1 MVGGLGVLSGL
12 GSLGVGGVRALSCFR
27 PFSDYTYMD
36 MKYTRY
42 VRLHAAPWTLFNA
55 TVSRR

>member
-12 GSLGVGGVRALSCFR
+12 GSLEVGGVRALSCFR

-36 MKYTRY
+36 MKYMRY
-42 VRLHAAPWTLFNA
+42 VRLHAAPWTLFSP
-55 TVSRR
+55 TVFRR

>member
-1 MVGGLGVLSGL
+1 VVGDLGVLSGL

-42 VRLHAAPWTLFNA
+42 VRLHAAPWTLFTSTA
-55 TVSRR
+55 FRQ

>member
-42 VRLHAAPWTLFNA
+42 VRLNVAP
-55 TVSRR
+55 